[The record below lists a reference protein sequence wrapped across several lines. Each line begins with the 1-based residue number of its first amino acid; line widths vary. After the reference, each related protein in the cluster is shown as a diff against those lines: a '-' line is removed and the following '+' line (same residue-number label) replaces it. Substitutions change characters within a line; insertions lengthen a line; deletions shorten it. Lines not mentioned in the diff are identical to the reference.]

1 MNYLD
6 AKVLIVDDKDANV
19 SVLEDLLRMQGYK
32 NIYSTTDSR
41 TVLEL
46 YHTLNP
52 DILLLDLMMP
62 YLSGYEV
69 MEQLK
74 SVIPADEYFPILV
87 LTADISR
94 EVKLRVLAAGATDF
108 LSKPFDLIEVGLR
121 IKNMIFTRSL
131 YLKLENQNIN
141 LENKVRERTKELEE
155 NNKELIIAKEKAQA
169 SDRLKTAFLNNIS
182 HEIRTPLAGII
193 GFASFIINPEITQKE
208 KEEYYKDL
216 KQNSHRLTN
225 TITDYMDISLIA
237 SNNLVANFEYE
248 DIFFILHTLNNDFY
262 EQCHDKDLK
271 LKLQYI
277 ANPIGLKLQTDK
289 ELLIKALSKILDNA
303 IKFTSQGSITLGFDL
318 KDENAVF
325 SIKDT
330 GIGIDMHAQKK
341 MLAIFS
347 QENDSITRSHEGSGL
362 GLSIASGLI
371 NLLGGTIHFDS
382 NKTDGT
388 SFIVTVPILRKKEE

>member
-6 AKVLIVDDKDANV
+6 ATILIVDDKVANV
-19 SVLEDLLRMQGYK
+19 SILEDLLRMQGYN
-32 NIYSTTDSR
+32 NIYNTTDSR
-41 TVLEL
+41 TVLDL

-62 YLSGYEV
+62 FLSGYEV
-69 MEQLK
+69 MDQLK
-74 SVIPADEYFPILV
+74 LVIPKGAYFPILV

-94 EVKLRVLAAGATDF
+94 DVKLRVLAAGATDF

-131 YLKLENQNIN
+131 YLKLEKQNLN

-182 HEIRTPLAGII
+182 HEIRTPLAGIL
-193 GFASFIINPEITQKE
+193 GFASFIINPEITQNE

-216 KQNSHRLTN
+216 KQNSNRLTN

-237 SNNLVANFEYE
+237 SNNLVANLEYE
-248 DIFFILHTLNNDFY
+248 DIFFILQTLNNDFY

-277 ANPIGLKLQTDK
+277 ANPIGLKLETDK

-318 KDENAVF
+318 KDDNAIF

-362 GLSIASGLI
+362 GLSITSGLI
-371 NLLGGTIHFDS
+371 TLLGGTIHFDS
-382 NKTDGT
+382 NKSDGT
-388 SFIVTVPILRKKEE
+388 SFYVTLPILAEKEQ